1 MSTTIYLFRFLKSH
15 SNKNSYIFILS
26 ILLSCTNQLKIPIGS
41 LDPRSYPELYLF
53 EIPSF
58 VCKQVTPITNFS
70 FRPESFMQKS
80 KECFFKK
87 SSQYDQ
93 YILNCE
99 KSLKM
104 SYIYTTKIGTC
115 FEILA
120 SYKRDFTKEN
130 K

>member
-1 MSTTIYLFRFLKSH
+1 MQHLYLFLKLQL
-15 SNKNSYIFILS
+15 NKNSYLFIVS
-26 ILLSCTNQLKIPIGS
+26 ILLSCSNQLKIPIGS

-58 VCKQVTPITNFS
+58 ACKEVTPNSNFN
-70 FRPESFMQKS
+70 FRPESFMQNS

-87 SSQYDQ
+87 SRQHDL
-93 YILNCE
+93 YILDCE
-99 KSLKM
+99 KSLNM

-120 SYKRDFTKEN
+120 SYKRDFTKDN

>member
-26 ILLSCTNQLKIPIGS
+26 ILLSCTNQLKIPRGS

-58 VCKQVTPITNFS
+58 VCKQVTPIANFS

-93 YILNCE
+93 YILDCE
-99 KSLKM
+99 KSLNM

-120 SYKRDFTKEN
+120 SYKRDFTKES

>member
-1 MSTTIYLFRFLKSH
+1 MRHLYLFLKPKF
-15 SNKNSYIFILS
+15 NKNSYLFIIS
-26 ILLSCTNQLKIPIGS
+26 LLVSCSNQLKVPIGS

-58 VCKQVTPITNFS
+58 LCKQVTLNS
-70 FRPESFMQKS
+70 NSNFRPESYMLKS

-87 SSQYDQ
+87 SSQHDQ
-93 YILNCE
+93 YILDCE
-99 KSLKM
+99 KSLNM

-120 SYKRDFTKEN
+120 SYKRDFTKDN

>member
-1 MSTTIYLFRFLKSH
+1 LRHLYLFLKPKF
-15 SNKNSYIFILS
+15 NKNSYLFIIS
-26 ILLSCTNQLKIPIGS
+26 LLVSCSNQLKVPIGS

-58 VCKQVTPITNFS
+58 VCKQVTLNS
-70 FRPESFMQKS
+70 NSNFRPESYMLKS

-87 SSQYDQ
+87 SSQHDQ
-93 YILNCE
+93 YILDCE
-99 KSLKM
+99 KSLNM

-120 SYKRDFTKEN
+120 SYKRDFTKDN

>member
-1 MSTTIYLFRFLKSH
+1 MRHLYLFLKPKF
-15 SNKNSYIFILS
+15 NKNSYLFIIS
-26 ILLSCTNQLKIPIGS
+26 LLVSCSNQLKVPIGS

-58 VCKQVTPITNFS
+58 LCKQVTLNS
-70 FRPESFMQKS
+70 NSYFRPESYMLKS

-87 SSQYDQ
+87 SSQHDQ
-93 YILNCE
+93 YILDCE
-99 KSLKM
+99 KSLNM

-120 SYKRDFTKEN
+120 SYKRDFTKDN

>member
-1 MSTTIYLFRFLKSH
+1 MRHLYLFLKPKF
-15 SNKNSYIFILS
+15 NKNSYLFIIS
-26 ILLSCTNQLKIPIGS
+26 LLVSCSNQLKVPIGS
-41 LDPRSYPELYLF
+41 LDPRSFPELYLF

-58 VCKQVTPITNFS
+58 LCKQVTLNS
-70 FRPESFMQKS
+70 NSNFRPESYMLKS

-87 SSQYDQ
+87 SSQHDQ
-93 YILNCE
+93 YILDCE
-99 KSLKM
+99 KSLNM

-120 SYKRDFTKEN
+120 SYKRDFTKDN

>member
-1 MSTTIYLFRFLKSH
+1 MRHLYLFLKPKF
-15 SNKNSYIFILS
+15 NKNSYLFIIS
-26 ILLSCTNQLKIPIGS
+26 LLVSCSNQLKVPIGS

-58 VCKQVTPITNFS
+58 VCKQVTLNS
-70 FRPESFMQKS
+70 NSNFRPESYMLKS

-87 SSQYDQ
+87 SSQHDQ
-93 YILNCE
+93 YILDCE
-99 KSLKM
+99 KSLNM

-120 SYKRDFTKEN
+120 SYKRDFTKDN